1 MSQMKQVNVICLP
14 HAGYMVKQ
22 LSQPL
27 SPMQIR
33 KSTRCVFFDCS
44 QLTHIRESFYFHI
57 TLQSSLCNFTQHWF
71 LYKTLNSE
79 VLKKK
84 LLHNAKVKKG

>member
-1 MSQMKQVNVICLP
+1 MLSVYPMLVIWF
-14 HAGYMVKQ
+14 KQ
-22 LSQPL
+22 LSSPL

-57 TLQSSLCNFTQHWF
+57 TLQSSLCSFKQRWF
-71 LYKTLNSE
+71 LYQTLNSE
-79 VLKKK
+79 VLAMEKKI
-84 LLHNAKVKKG
+84 LHNAKVQKG